1 MRASTHADAT
11 MKNSLSRATSQ
22 HRSRYA
28 RLSLFYFCY
37 FAVIGVFIPYWTV
50 YLHDVKGF
58 SAAEIGELMAVYM
71 LTKVAAPLVWD
82 WATDFSDSR
91 IRMIRL
97 ACLLTTVCFAFTYVE
112 TSYWSMMLIIIGY
125 GSFWNAALPQMEAL
139 TLNHLG
145 DRANRYSQI
154 RLWGSISFILVV
166 VLLPFVIEA
175 SGVERILDAMLI
187 LFVLMTISSL
197 FVPNDETPD
206 TKVVD
211 TSRLMDVLRKPAVWV
226 FLLACMA
233 QIASHGAYYTFFS
246 IYLDTHGYSRV
257 FTGWMWALGVA
268 GEVLIFIVMYRLI
281 QAFGAA
287 RLFVLSLMLAA
298 MRWIMLGAAVDYLLI
313 LIISQILH
321 AATFGLFHASAIH
334 LVHQYFPRKLQ
345 GRGQALYAGLS
356 SGLGGAI
363 GGLLAGYGWDSVGNE
378 MTFYI
383 SAAVVAIA
391 AGIAWV
397 FVRESA

>member
-1 MRASTHADAT
+1 MNITYPNASSQRR
-11 MKNSLSRATSQ
+11 SLYS
-22 HRSRYA
+22 

-37 FAVIGVFIPYWTV
+37 FAVVGVFIPYWTV

-71 LTKVAAPLVWD
+71 LTKVAAPFVWD
-82 WATDFSDSR
+82 WVTDFSDSR

-97 ACLLTTVCFAFTYVE
+97 ACLLATVCFAFTYVD
-112 TSYWSMMLIIIGY
+112 SGYWSMMLIIIGY

-175 SGVERILDAMLI
+175 SGTDRILDAMLV

-197 FVPNDETPD
+197 FVPDHKPQETKD
-206 TKVVD
+206 VD
-211 TSRLMDVLRKPAVWV
+211 ASRLMDVLRKPTVWV
-226 FLLACMA
+226 LLVACMV

-246 IYLDTHGYSRV
+246 IYLDEHGYSRV

-268 GEVLIFIVMYRLI
+268 GEVLLFIVMYRLI
-281 QAFGAA
+281 QTFGAA
-287 RLFVLSLMLAA
+287 RLFVLSLFLAA
-298 MRWIMLGAAVDYLLI
+298 ARWVMLGAAVDWLLV
-313 LIISQILH
+313 LIIAQVLH
-321 AATFGLFHASAIH
+321 AATYGLFHASAIH
-334 LVHQYFPRKLQ
+334 LVHQYFPGKLQ

-356 SGLGGAI
+356 TGLGGAI

-383 SAAVVAIA
+383 SGGVVAIA
-391 AGIAWV
+391 AVVAWL
-397 FVRESA
+397 FVRESLPSK